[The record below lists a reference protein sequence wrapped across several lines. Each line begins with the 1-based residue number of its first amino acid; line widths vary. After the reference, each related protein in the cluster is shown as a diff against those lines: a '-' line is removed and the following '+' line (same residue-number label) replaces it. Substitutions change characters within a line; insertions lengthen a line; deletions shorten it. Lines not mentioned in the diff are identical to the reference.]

1 MDEGCSRARF
11 TGEEVLALLDEDGG
25 MEDYFFPGSDDEL
38 GFLEEEEEDEGSD
51 SDDMRYK
58 IYVVTHN
65 RYLHTDHFTSSDQG
79 RLTRGES
86 DGESDGGSQGES
98 DGGSGTDGVSDGGS
112 HGQSDGGSGTDGE
125 SDGGSHGGSHGG
137 SLSTISDE
145 LRYAC
150 V

>member
-11 TGEEVLALLDEDGG
+11 TAEEVLALLDEDGEDGG

-51 SDDMRYK
+51 SDNMRYK

-65 RYLHTDHFTSSDQG
+65 RHLHTDHFTSSDQG
-79 RLTRGES
+79 RPTRGES

-112 HGQSDGGSGTDGE
+112 Y
-125 SDGGSHGGSHGG
+125 GGSHGG

-145 LRYAC
+145 VRYAS